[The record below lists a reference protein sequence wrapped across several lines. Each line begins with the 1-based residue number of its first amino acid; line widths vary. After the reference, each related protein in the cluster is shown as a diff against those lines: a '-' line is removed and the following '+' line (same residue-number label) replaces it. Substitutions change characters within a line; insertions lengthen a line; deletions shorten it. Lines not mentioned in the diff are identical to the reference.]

1 MHIVVCV
8 KQVPDPETPPSAFKL
23 DEAAKRVLPA
33 PGIAPVASQFD
44 SIAVEAALRVREAVG
59 EAKITVLTVGPDS
72 AREIIKMEL
81 ARGADEAV
89 LINDPAL
96 LELDSFGT
104 ARVLAAAIK
113 KLGPFDLV
121 LCGRQAVDWDMGVVS
136 AGLGEILGVP
146 VISITKDVRVTNAKV
161 RAVRVLPDG
170 TETVEASLPAVV
182 SVSNEL
188 GEPRYPQLR
197 QIMLAAR
204 KQVTLWSG
212 ADIGIDGATA
222 EGLRVMNV
230 ERLYRPT
237 FEAQVEIIEAD
248 TPQEAGARLADRLR
262 EARLL

>member
-1 MHIVVCV
+1 MHIIVCV
-8 KQVPDPETPPSAFKL
+8 KQVPDPETPPSAFKI
-23 DEAAKRVLPA
+23 DEAARRVIPA

-44 SIAVEAALRVREAVG
+44 SIAMEAALRVRDQTADTT
-59 EAKITVLTVGPDS
+59 ITVLTLGPDS

-104 ARVLAAAIK
+104 ARVLAAAIG
-113 KLGPFDLV
+113 KLSPFDLV
-121 LCGRQAVDWDMGVVS
+121 LCGRQAVDWDMGVVP
-136 AGLGEILGVP
+136 AGLAETLGVP
-146 VISITKDVRVTNAKV
+146 LISITKDVQVSDGRIRV
-161 RAVRVLPDG
+161 VRVLPDG
-170 TETVEASLPAVV
+170 TETVEATLPAVV

-204 KQVTLWSG
+204 KQVILWSG

-222 EGLRVMNV
+222 EGLRVIEL
-230 ERLYRPT
+230 ERLYQPT
-237 FEAQVEIIEAD
+237 FKTEAEIIEAD
-248 TPQEAGARLADRLR
+248 TPEEAGAQLADRLR
-262 EARLL
+262 EARLI